1 MQKLYV
7 ITIKQGRYSSQ
18 VIGATTDTSKISTI
32 ISDYADSIR
41 AGLSKADA
49 DGLDYLI
56 NTDWCYVSKAAV
68 GSIRLAGISSFG
80 AEIAVTNLY

>member
-18 VIGATTDTSKISTI
+18 VIGATTEKSKISTI
-32 ISDYADSIR
+32 ISNYANSIR

-49 DGLDYLI
+49 DGLDYLVNADCSEI
-56 NTDWCYVSKAAV
+56 EKDAV
-68 GSIRLAGISSFG
+68 GKVRLAGIGSFG
-80 AEIAVTNLY
+80 AEITITNLY

>member
-18 VIGATTDTSKISTI
+18 VIGATTDASKISSI

-56 NTDWCYVSKAAV
+56 NSDWHYVEDAAV
-68 GSIRLAGISSFG
+68 GAVRLAGIKSFSV
-80 AEIAVTNLY
+80 EIAITNLH

>member
-1 MQKLYV
+1 MQRLYV

-18 VIGATTDTSKISTI
+18 VIGATTEKSKISTI

-41 AGLSKADA
+41 DRLSKADA
-49 DGLDYLI
+49 DGLDYLVNAEWYEI
-56 NTDWCYVSKAAV
+56 EKAAV
-68 GSIRLAGISSFG
+68 GNVRLAGISSFG

>member
-18 VIGATTDTSKISTI
+18 TIGATTDASKISSI

-41 AGLSKADA
+41 VGLSKADA
-49 DGLDYLI
+49 AGLDYLI
-56 NTDWCYVSKAAV
+56 NNDWCYVDKASV
-68 GSIRLAGISSFG
+68 GDVRLAGVASFG
-80 AEIAVTNLY
+80 AEIAITNLY

>member
-18 VIGATTDTSKISTI
+18 TIGATTNKTNISAI

-41 AGLSKADA
+41 DRLSKADA
-49 DGLDYLI
+49 AGLDYLVNAEWYEI
-56 NTDWCYVSKAAV
+56 EKAAAGDV
-68 GSIRLAGISSFG
+68 RLAGVGSFG
-80 AEIAVTNLY
+80 AEITITNLY